1 MPNRQSVSSPY
12 IHRLRYYIPDISL
25 LTMQVDL
32 IRQKLEI
39 AGSSKIEV
47 HTVDG
52 FQGREKEAVIIS
64 FTRSNK
70 QGTTLLLSKLF
81 IYFR

>member
-1 MPNRQSVSSPY
+1 MPNRQSGSSHY
-12 IHRLRYYIPDISL
+12 IHRHCYYIPDVSL
-25 LTMQVDL
+25 LTLQVDL
-32 IRQKLEI
+32 IRQKLEVT
-39 AGSSKIEV
+39 GSSKIEV

-70 QGTTLLLSKLF
+70 QGTALLVSKLF

>member
-1 MPNRQSVSSPY
+1 
-12 IHRLRYYIPDISL
+12 
-25 LTMQVDL
+25 MQVDL

-39 AGSSKIEV
+39 TGSSKIEV

-70 QGTTLLLSKLF
+70 QGTTF
-81 IYFR
+81 IIE

>member
-1 MPNRQSVSSPY
+1 MIRE
-12 IHRLRYYIPDISL
+12 RLETSGIS
-25 LTMQVDL
+25 T
-32 IRQKLEI
+32 
-39 AGSSKIEV
+39 SKVEV

-70 QGTTLLLSKLF
+70 KG
-81 IYFR
+81 IV

>member
-1 MPNRQSVSSPY
+1 MPNRQSGSSHC
-12 IHRLRYYIPDISL
+12 IHRHCYYIPDVSL
-25 LTMQVDL
+25 LTLQVDL
-32 IRQKLEI
+32 IRQKLEVT
-39 AGSSKIEV
+39 GSSKIEV

-70 QGTTLLLSKLF
+70 QGTAF
-81 IYFR
+81 VIE